1 MSSLS
6 DNIIADLRR
15 TQAQREL
22 SDKMGLLSKVKHLQ
36 DWQCKRLLRTHETL
50 ANQPEY
56 KKAMAFFVD
65 ELYGPKDFSQRDAD
79 IVRVVPKLA
88 ALLPEK
94 AMRALAEAIS
104 LNALSFDLDLD
115 LIHHL
120 KDELN
125 NQSYALAYR
134 EMGRLPDRQKQI
146 DIIAQLGQRL
156 AGVVHIRGVNMLIKF
171 ARKPAKVANLLSL
184 HEFLERGFEA
194 FKDIGDV
201 DAFIDPIIDTEQ
213 KLMFA
218 LHNPQVDIEKHNP
231 IDTVVK

>member
-6 DNIIADLRR
+6 DSIIADLRR

-22 SDKMGLLSKVKHLQ
+22 SDKMDLLNKVKALQ
-36 DWQCKRLLRTHETL
+36 EWQCKRLLRTHDTL

-94 AMRALAEAIS
+94 AMQALAQAIS

-120 KDELN
+120 NGELDTH
-125 NQSYALAYR
+125 SYAHAYR
-134 EMGRLPDRQKQI
+134 AMGRLPDREKQLNV
-146 DIIAQLGQRL
+146 IAQLGERL

-171 ARKPAKVANLLSL
+171 ARRPAKVANLLSL
-184 HEFLERGFEA
+184 HEFLERGFDA
-194 FKDIGDV
+194 FKDIGDI
-201 DAFIDPIIDTEQ
+201 DAFINPIIQTERQ
-213 KLMFA
+213 LMLD
-218 LHNPQVDIEKHNP
+218 LHDPKTDIEHHNP
-231 IDTVVK
+231 IDHVLK